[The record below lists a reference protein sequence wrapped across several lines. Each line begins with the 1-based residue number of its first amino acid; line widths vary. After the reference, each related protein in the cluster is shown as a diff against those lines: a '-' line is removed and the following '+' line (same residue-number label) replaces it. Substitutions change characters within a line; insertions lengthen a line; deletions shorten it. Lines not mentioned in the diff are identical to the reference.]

1 MQRFQL
7 YLYNFEKTIKKHL
20 TCNSFMY
27 IPTDNWSKL
36 LSPRQ
41 LRVEVGAD
49 LHLDDQW
56 NIFSNEL

>member
-1 MQRFQL
+1 
-7 YLYNFEKTIKKHL
+7 
-20 TCNSFMY
+20 MY

-49 LHLDDQW
+49 LHLDDQR